1 MADDARR
8 QADRIIHALE
18 KKGLLDDWPQVHI
31 EAVRQTIWQTLSP
44 EQPTFECLAL
54 ASLDEPPDDGW
65 PKDYQ
70 DQFWQ
75 AWPKIRRQNKH
86 LAMKALDK
94 IRKSRQVAFEVILAA
109 VELYGHETRNSE
121 KRFILLPT
129 SWLNG
134 ERWKDEHVPSHL
146 NGRGEVKNGFLGRLM
161 TDG

>member
-1 MADDARR
+1 MADDAKLK
-8 QADRIIHALE
+8 ANRIVEALE
-18 KKGLLDDWPQVHI
+18 RKGISQHWSKLGI
-31 EAVRQTIWQTLSP
+31 EAIRQTIIEVLGP
-44 EQPTFECLAL
+44 EQPTFEALAL

-65 PKDYQ
+65 PKGYQ

-86 LAMKALDK
+86 LAMKSLDK

-109 VELYGHETRNSE
+109 VELYRHEIRNSE
-121 KRFILLPT
+121 KRHILLPT

-134 ERWKDEHVPSHL
+134 QRWEDEHVPTHL

-161 TDG
+161 D

>member
-1 MADDARR
+1 MMADDAKLK
-8 QADRIIHALE
+8 ANRIVEALE
-18 KKGLLDDWPQVHI
+18 RRVTIDRWSKLEI
-31 EAVRQTIWQTLSP
+31 EIIRQTIIEVLGP
-44 EQPTFECLAL
+44 EQPTFEALAL

-86 LAMKALDK
+86 LAMKSLDK

-109 VELYGHETRNSE
+109 VELYRHETRNSE
-121 KRFILLPT
+121 KQHILLPT

-134 ERWKDEHVPSHL
+134 RRWEDEHMPGHL

-161 TDG
+161 E